1 VFYAHAVSRD
11 HAQVVLFAYRRP
23 DHLRRALDSLAA
35 NPGADQTAL
44 NIYCDAAKSAM
55 DRDAVE
61 KVRQISRGVQ
71 DLGVFQSVRV
81 IERDHNIGLAA
92 SVISGVTQILEDHE
106 SVIVMEDDLVVSPDF
121 LEYMNQA
128 LELYANNEEVISIH
142 GFMYSVP
149 PVLPQTVFLRGA
161 DCWGWATWRRGWE
174 LFEPD
179 SQKLLKELDRS
190 PDRAQFDFDGAFPYR
205 QMLKDQAAGVI
216 DSWAVR
222 WYASA
227 FLANK
232 LTLYPGQS
240 LVENIGQEGSGTHS
254 QSAVSHEV
262 IANGIDLPIQE
273 IEVSESVLARQVISE
288 TLKSARSQSG
298 KFTQRIASALSQLR
312 GRSPQ

>member
-1 VFYAHAVSRD
+1 
-11 HAQVVLFAYRRP
+11 
-23 DHLRRALDSLAA
+23 
-35 NPGADQTAL
+35 
-44 NIYCDAAKSAM
+44 
-55 DRDAVE
+55 
-61 KVRQISRGVQ
+61 
-71 DLGVFQSVRV
+71 
-81 IERDHNIGLAA
+81 
-92 SVISGVTQILEDHE
+92 
-106 SVIVMEDDLVVSPDF
+106 MEDDLVVSPDF

-128 LELYANNEEVISIH
+128 LELYANNDEVISIH

-149 PVLPQTVFLRGA
+149 PALPQTVFLRGA

-179 SQKLLKELDRS
+179 SQKLLKELDKS

-205 QMLKDQAAGVI
+205 QMLKDQAAGTI

-254 QSAVSHEV
+254 ESATSHEV
-262 IANGIDLPIQE
+262 MANGIELPIQA
-273 IEVSESVLARQVISE
+273 IGVFESVLARQVISE
-288 TLKSARSQSG
+288 TLKSARPQPSN
-298 KFTQRIASALSQLR
+298 FTQRIASAFSQLR
-312 GRSPQ
+312 GRSPSNG

>member
-1 VFYAHAVSRD
+1 
-11 HAQVVLFAYRRP
+11 
-23 DHLRRALDSLAA
+23 
-35 NPGADQTAL
+35 L
-44 NIYCDAAKSAM
+44 NIYCDGAKSGT
-55 DRDAVE
+55 DRDSVE
-61 KVRQISRGVQ
+61 QVREIARGVH
-71 DLGVFQSVRV
+71 DSGMFASIRV

-106 SVIVMEDDLVVSPDF
+106 RVIVVEDDLVVSPDF

-128 LELYANNEEVISIH
+128 LELYVNNEEVISIH
-142 GFMYSVP
+142 GFMYAVP

-179 SQKLLKELDRS
+179 SQKLLKELDKS

-254 QSAVSHEV
+254 QSATSHEV
-262 IANGIDLPIQE
+262 MAKGIDLPIQE
-273 IEVSESVLARQVISE
+273 IDVSQSALARLVISE
-288 TLKSARSQSG
+288 TLKSARSQPG
-298 KFTQRIASALSQLR
+298 KFTQRLASALSQLR